1 MAYQYFLLSASSHVT
16 LVYAVNRRDGRVARD
31 LGKQVPMFHSY
42 VDAALKLTT
51 LQKVLKHL
59 KLKLIACYLSSMF
72 MVVYFLKIKA
82 ILFFFG
88 GFIIIVFL
96 HRSCIFCCQFSV
108 SKPAFIGLSSK
119 TIGHEHGIPRFWCV
133 TQFTWKTSP
142 Y

>member
-31 LGKQVPMFHSY
+31 LGKQVPVFHSY

-88 GFIIIVFL
+88 VFIIIVFFCIDPVFFVVSFL
-96 HRSCIFCCQFSV
+96 CRNRHLLGFHRRQ
-108 SKPAFIGLSSK
+108 
-119 TIGHEHGIPRFWCV
+119 
-133 TQFTWKTSP
+133 
-142 Y
+142 